1 MIARLVRNP
10 IPKLYSTQCIFA
22 IFYAVFSTGAL
33 EKATPMRVSAT
44 PIARRCHNRDSFAYP
59 ADVTEVLRLSCPICN
74 VRKEKRFCLAL
85 HDRICA
91 QCCGEQREVTLE
103 CPSECPYL
111 QQARLHEKPRDLAEN
126 PPEEMFP
133 AIRVRQDFLHEH
145 EHLIAGIL
153 ATLAKLSRADRH
165 LKDRELIA
173 ALANMVRS
181 QQRLISSGL
190 VYEEATPN
198 LAQQGLITT
207 LRQVLE
213 EYREVERQHLGHVR
227 LKDADVLPAL
237 VFTLR
242 LAHAHTSGR
251 PLSRAFID
259 FLQQQFPEAAAS
271 LESTAEPGGRI
282 IIP

>member
-1 MIARLVRNP
+1 MLW
-10 IPKLYSTQCIFA
+10 
-22 IFYAVFSTGAL
+22 
-33 EKATPMRVSAT
+33 
-44 PIARRCHNRDSFAYP
+44 
-59 ADVTEVLRLSCPICN
+59 LSCPICN
-74 VRKEKRFCLAL
+74 TRKEKRFCLAL

-111 QQARLHEKPRDLAEN
+111 QQARLHEKPRDLPEN

-133 AIRVRQDFLHEH
+133 AVRVRQEFLREH

-153 ATLAKLSRADRH
+153 ATLARVSRVDRH
-165 LKDRELIA
+165 CKDRELIA

-181 QQRLISSGL
+181 QQTLLSSGL

-198 LAQQGLITT
+198 LAQQTLITT
-207 LRQVLE
+207 LREVLE
-213 EYREVERQHLGHVR
+213 EYREVEKRHLGYVR

-242 LAHAHTSGR
+242 LAHVHTSGR

-259 FLQQQFPEAAAS
+259 FLQQQFPEAATP
-271 LESTAEPGGRI
+271 LENTGEPGSRI